1 MTDSEEAF
9 LDFIERDME
18 LHPERIRLISE
29 GDIMK
34 IQELVGDI
42 NDIDLS
48 QPLSDDD
55 E

>member
-1 MTDSEEAF
+1 MTDWEEAF
-9 LDFIERDME
+9 LDFIARDME
-18 LHPERIRLISE
+18 LHPERIMPISE
-29 GDIMK
+29 GDMMK
-34 IQELVGDI
+34 MLELAGDI